1 VSESVRS
8 RESGSAQSGQG
19 ASARSGEKGP
29 LQTIA
34 QFDRL
39 LEHRLRLALMVLL
52 SQFDALSFVRLKQ
65 MTGETDGN
73 LAGKLRRLEE
83 AGYITVRK
91 EFQDRRPITWYAL
104 SDGGRQALSSHLAA
118 LADLV
123 QQVAD

>member
-1 VSESVRS
+1 VGES
-8 RESGSAQSGQG
+8 A
-19 ASARSGEKGP
+19 ASGEKSP
-29 LQTIA
+29 LQTITR
-34 QFDRL
+34 FDRL

-52 SQFDALSFVRLKQ
+52 SQFDALSFARLKQ
-65 MTGETDGN
+65 LTGETDGN

-104 SDGGRQALSSHLAA
+104 TDRGRGALSSHLAA

-123 QQVAD
+123 QQVAE